1 MEYILEA
8 QPRERGNPR
17 ELRRKGLIPGVVYG
31 PGVNVPVVFR
41 QKDLEEL
48 LHKITRSSRIKL
60 NLNGQTL
67 DTFIKEIQYDALTD
81 RVIHIDLYKPPAA
94 KPIKLRVPLVI
105 RGEAK
110 GRHAGGV
117 LQQIRDVIEI
127 KGLPER
133 IPEKIEL
140 NVTELDIGEAIH
152 VKALKLEGVEVLT
165 PPDSPLVT
173 VAAPRKEEEVA
184 PAVGAA
190 VPGAEAAP
198 GEAVPAAEGAPAA
211 APEAGAAKAAGEAK
225 PEAKAKEAKPQEAA
239 KPKEAKPTKETKKK

>member
-1 MEYILEA
+1 MEYTLEA

-31 PGVNVPVVFR
+31 PGINVPVVFK

-67 DTFIKEIQYDALTD
+67 DTFIKEIQRDALTD
-81 RVIHIDLYKPPAA
+81 RLIHIDLYKPPAA

-117 LQQIRDVIEI
+117 LQQLREVIEI

-133 IPEKIEL
+133 IPEKIEI
-140 NVTELDIGEAIH
+140 NVTDLDIGDAIH
-152 VKALKLEGVEVLT
+152 ASALKLEEVEILT

-173 VAAPRKEEEVA
+173 VVAPRKEEELA
-184 PAVGAA
+184 PAVAAA

-211 APEAGAAKAAGEAK
+211 TAPEAGTKAAGVAK
-225 PEAKAKEAKPQEAA
+225 PEAKAKEAKPQETA
-239 KPKEAKPTKETKKK
+239 KK

>member
-1 MEYILEA
+1 MEYTLEA

-17 ELRRKGLIPGVVYG
+17 ELRRRGLIPGVVYG
-31 PGVNVPVVFR
+31 PGVNTPIAIK

-48 LHKITRSSRIKL
+48 LKKITRSSRIKL
-60 NLNGQTL
+60 NLNGQTM

-81 RVIHIDLYKPPAA
+81 RVIHIDLYRPPAL

-117 LQQIRDVIEI
+117 LQQLREVIDV

-140 NVTELDIGEAIH
+140 NVKDLDIGDAIH
-152 VKALKLEGVEVLT
+152 VSALKLEGVEILT
-165 PPDSPLVT
+165 PLDTPLVT
-173 VAAPRKEEEVA
+173 VVAPRKEEEVA
-184 PAVGAA
+184 PAAAA
-190 VPGAEAAP
+190 VPGAEAAA
-198 GEAVPAAEGAPAA
+198 GEVVPAAEGAPPAQ
-211 APEAGAAKAAGEAK
+211 EASAKVVGEAR
-225 PEAKAKEAKPQEAA
+225 PQAKEAKPAR
-239 KPKEAKPTKETKKK
+239 EAKK